1 MRGHGLSHGAVT
13 IVNAIATGK
22 GAAFGIDLRT
32 EAWVELNGSGRVDV
46 AIEGFQGESDEL
58 ARRCVINTLDRF
70 QATGQGAKV
79 TTRSQ
84 IPISRGLKSSSAAAN
99 AIVLAT
105 IQALGEE
112 LDGPEAIRIGTK
124 SAIEANVS
132 VTGAFD
138 DACASL
144 LGGIVLTDNA
154 KQQLIRR
161 EQMPE
166 GRKVLI
172 HVPKFQIRKQ
182 GLPMQR
188 IRSLSKLID
197 VAFAEALAG
206 RYAEAMML
214 NSLCYSAA
222 LELDTRVMIAALQ
235 NGALAAGLSGTGP
248 ATAILVEEEGAE
260 KLLSALD
267 GKDFI
272 VADIYNGEDQG
283 SKS

>member
-1 MRGHGLSHGAVT
+1 
-13 IVNAIATGK
+13 VNAIATGK
-22 GAAFGIDLRT
+22 GAAFGIDLKT
-32 EAWVELNGSGRVDV
+32 EAWVELNDSRKIDVD
-46 AIEGFQGESDEL
+46 IEGFQGESDEL

-70 QATGQGAKV
+70 KAIDRGASV

-105 IQALGEE
+105 VEALGEE
-112 LDGPEAIRIGTK
+112 LSELDAIKIGTK
-124 SAIEANVS
+124 SAIEAKVS
-132 VTGAFD
+132 ITGAFD

-144 LGGIVLTDNA
+144 LGGIVLTDNS
-154 KQQLIRR
+154 KHQLIRR
-161 EQMPE
+161 ESMPA
-166 GRKVLI
+166 GLKVLI
-172 HVPKFQIRKQ
+172 HVPPFQIRKQ
-182 GLPMQR
+182 KLPLQR

-222 LELDTRVMIAALQ
+222 LELETKVMMGALQ
-235 NGALAAGLSGTGP
+235 KGALAAGLSGTGP
-248 ATAILVEEEGAE
+248 ATAILVHEEDADHF
-260 KLLSALD
+260 LSVLD

-272 VADIYNGEDQG
+272 VADIYNGKDSR
-283 SKS
+283 SKL

>member
-1 MRGHGLSHGAVT
+1 MKGHGLSHGAAT

-22 GAAFGIDLRT
+22 GAAFGVDLKT
-32 EAWVELNGSGRVDV
+32 EAWVELNDSGKVEV
-46 AIEGFQGESDEL
+46 SIEGFQGESDEL
-58 ARRCVINTLDRF
+58 ARRCVLNTLDRF
-70 QATGQGAKV
+70 QASGRGASV

-105 IQALGEE
+105 VQALGEE
-112 LDGPEAIRIGTK
+112 LDALDAIKIGTK
-124 SAIEANVS
+124 SAIEAKVS
-132 VTGAFD
+132 ITGAFD

-154 KQQLIRR
+154 KHRLIRR
-161 EQMPE
+161 EGMPA
-166 GRKVLI
+166 GMKVLI
-172 HVPKFQIRKQ
+172 HVPPFQIRKQ
-182 GLPMQR
+182 KLPLQR
-188 IRSLSKLID
+188 IRSLSRLIE
-197 VAFAEALAG
+197 VAYAEALAG

-222 LELDTRVMIAALQ
+222 LDLDTNVMMEALQ
-235 NGALAAGLSGTGP
+235 KGALAAGLSGTGP
-248 ATAILVEEEGAE
+248 ATAILVDEEDAE
-260 KLLSALD
+260 RLLAAFD

-272 VADIYNGEDQG
+272 VADIYNGKDLR

>member
-1 MRGHGLSHGAVT
+1 MKGHGLSHGAAT

-22 GAAFGIDLRT
+22 GAAFGVDLRT
-32 EAWVELNGSGRVDV
+32 EAWVELNDTGKIDV

-58 ARRCVINTLDRF
+58 ARRCVANTLARF
-70 QATGQGAKV
+70 HEEGRGASV
-79 TTRSQ
+79 ITRSQ

-105 IQALGEE
+105 LQALVEE
-112 LDGPEAIRIGTK
+112 LDELEAIKIGTK
-124 SAIEANVS
+124 SAIEAKVS

-144 LGGIVLTDNA
+144 LGGVVVTDNS
-154 KQQLIRR
+154 KSQLIRR
-161 EQMPE
+161 ESMPS
-166 GRKVLI
+166 GLKVLI
-172 HVPKFQIRKQ
+172 HVPQFQIRKQ
-182 GLPMQR
+182 KLPLRR
-188 IRSLSKLID
+188 IHSLARLID

-222 LELDTRVMIAALQ
+222 LELETKVMMDALQ
-235 NGALAAGLSGTGP
+235 KGALAAGLSGTGP
-248 ATAILVEEEGAE
+248 ATAILVKEEDAE
-260 KLLSALD
+260 RLLSAFD

-272 VADIYNGEDQG
+272 VADIYNGED
-283 SKS
+283 SR